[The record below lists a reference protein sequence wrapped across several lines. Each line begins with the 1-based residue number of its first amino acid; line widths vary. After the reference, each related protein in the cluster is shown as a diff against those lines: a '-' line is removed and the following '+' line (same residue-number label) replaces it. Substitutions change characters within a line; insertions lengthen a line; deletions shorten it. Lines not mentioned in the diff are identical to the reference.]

1 MRDHS
6 TAFRKGFLRPDWR
19 EVGLWAVAGL
29 AVIGAHA
36 GAAWYVQNYQP
47 EPPTGDIATAVM
59 IEMEP
64 LPAPVAP
71 QHVPEPQPVVS
82 EAVKPDPVEQEAA
95 APEPALKP
103 EPEPILEPVE
113 ELAPDQPEPE
123 PVEEVQPEP
132 EAVEPPEEIIEETV
146 ELPKAEVP
154 LPAVRPSVKQP
165 DAPKKPDMPKKQVAE
180 KIVRKPAKK
189 VSTATVEDATP
200 REAKQQATAP
210 RAASARQSETW
221 RSRVQ
226 AYLARRANR
235 ARAEGQGTV
244 KIRFV
249 VTNGGDIVSSSVV
262 GSSGMP
268 QLDQS
273 VLETV
278 RRASPVPPA
287 PDGLDVSQQSFTVPF
302 QIR

>member
-1 MRDHS
+1 MQDHS
-6 TAFRKGFLRPDWR
+6 AAFRRGFLRPDWR

-36 GAAWYVQNYQP
+36 GAAWYIQKYQP
-47 EPPTGDIATAVM
+47 EPPPGDIAAAVM

-71 QHVPEPQPVVS
+71 QPVPEPQPTVS
-82 EAVKPDPVEQEAA
+82 EAVKPEAVEQEAA
-95 APEPALKP
+95 APEPVLTP
-103 EPEPILEPVE
+103 EPEPILDPVE
-113 ELAPDQPEPE
+113 ELVPDQPEPE
-123 PVEEVQPEP
+123 PVEEAEPEP
-132 EAVEPPEEIIEETV
+132 EAVEPPEEITEEIV

-154 LPAVRPSVKQP
+154 LPAVRPSVKEP
-165 DAPKKPDMPKKQVAE
+165 DAPKELETPKKQVAE
-180 KIVRKPAKK
+180 KIIRKPARK
-189 VSTATVEDATP
+189 VSTATVQDATP
-200 REAKQQATAP
+200 REAKQQASAP

-226 AYLARRANR
+226 TYLARRANR
-235 ARAEGQGTV
+235 ARTEGQGTV
-244 KIRFV
+244 RIRFV
-249 VTNGGDIVSSSVV
+249 VTNGGEIVSSSVV

-273 VLETV
+273 VLDTI
-278 RRASPVPPA
+278 RRASPVPSA
-287 PDGLDVSQQSFTVPF
+287 PEGLDVSRQSFTVPF